1 MRRRKFIHLSA
12 LSAMYLQS
20 SITLSG
26 CGSSQETTTASLN
39 AVSIDDKVRT
49 ITDLQE
55 TNDKLHNDV
64 TQSTDLLLDTTTAAD
79 FFQKFQNNELKL
91 QPNAAEIYFPQN
103 ELWQNYR
110 DSHSL
115 SYEHLTSQLTK
126 LKASM
131 RIYDYEQT
139 QQKQNG
145 IEKVSALDTADSS
158 PAIDSA
164 VVTFLQTVEDF
175 KNLKFGAVAIDGLTL
190 SIKLVYVVLEQVKN
204 STAGQYMLGLVFA
217 ALESLLKTI
226 QDKTLESLDFSS
238 NSDIVLSISKMAVA
252 IISVQGLS
260 TISTYSPQN
269 TNLQTSAVET
279 DTDTDTQTLIQDLA
293 LQSQLIATLTAIIN
307 TILTQVLTATT
318 TLAANVTDPNYE
330 LTNED
335 QALIDSLKPLSAAL
349 ALLGL
354 ILKAL
359 LSFYQNNIPSA
370 QQSGALQ
377 GDAQDYTVLFGNP
390 ISPYDV
396 TFSQFT
402 SQNYTTLFET
412 NPLLGEL
419 LSELGV
425 LNPNFSI
432 SNDPDASQTTA
443 QSESEAYAFASL
455 VASPSYS
462 ITTDTT
468 TQASDF
474 ATHLADLAYEF
485 IMKIENDAYTFAMK
499 GMEYGY
505 LFASKGEEVGLMA
518 DRILWMAVQIGV
530 MADRI
535 GEMADRIVYTEQLI
549 VYTEMLILDFGILI
563 YGSMKQVS
571 NFALMAM
578 AIIFDR
584 EWYTQ
589 SDQSDDPVLNVIS
602 DMTTRMLRNMQD
614 YELQVLENQTKL
626 RETTLKA
633 LDWIQG
639 EY

>member
-1 MRRRKFIHLSA
+1 MRRRKFIHLST

-20 SITLSG
+20 SIVFSG
-26 CGSSQETTTASLN
+26 CGRSNKRAESSLN
-39 AVSIDDKVRT
+39 AVTIDEKIAT
-49 ITDLQE
+49 ITDLQKR
-55 TNDKLHNDV
+55 NYKLHNDV
-64 TQSTDLLLDTTTAAD
+64 TASIDFLLYETPTGD
-79 FFQKFQNNELKL
+79 FFKRFQNNELKL
-91 QPNAAEIYFPQN
+91 QPNLAEIYFPQN
-103 ELWQNYR
+103 KLWQNYK
-110 DSHSL
+110 DAHSL

-126 LKASM
+126 LKAGM
-131 RIYDYEQT
+131 RIYEYEQT

-145 IEKVSALDTADSS
+145 IEKVSVLDITESS
-158 PAIDSA
+158 PAIDST

-204 STAGQYMLGLVFA
+204 STAGQYMLELVFKT
-217 ALESLLKTI
+217 LESLLKTI
-226 QDKTLESLDFSS
+226 EHKAVENLNFSTQQD
-238 NSDIVLSISKMAVA
+238 IILSISKLAIT
-252 IISVQGLS
+252 IISVQALS
-260 TISTYSPQN
+260 TLSTYSTQN
-269 TNLQTSAVET
+269 RNFQRTEI
-279 DTDTDTQTLIQDLA
+279 DTDTNMGTQTLIQNLA

-307 TILTQVLTATT
+307 TILTQVLSATT

-425 LNPNFSI
+425 LNPNFSV

-443 QSESEAYAFASL
+443 QSESEAYTFASL
-455 VASPSYS
+455 VASPSYT
-462 ITTDTT
+462 IATDTT

-485 IMKIENDAYTFAMK
+485 VMKIEDDTYTFAMK

-589 SDQSDDPVLNVIS
+589 SDDPVLNVIS

-626 RETTLKA
+626 RETTVKA